1 MFNNF
6 CPSVYIPGNAIIIDG
21 RSDCRSS
28 GIRRILSDSNAYRLC
43 LACIYPL
50 DALIDCVQRDF
61 KDKLLWVIVILVG
74 GPIGALAY
82 YFAVRKKMA
91 NDRKSATRRKKSR
104 R

>member
-1 MFNNF
+1 MQLYM
-6 CPSVYIPGNAIIIDG
+6 PRNAIVIHGSPRRRGCD
-21 RSDCRSS
+21 
-28 GIRRILSDSNAYRLC
+28 IRRILSDSDAYRLC

-61 KDKLLWVIVILVG
+61 KDKLLWAIVILVG

>member
-1 MFNNF
+1 MDVLTAVALVFGAF
-6 CPSVYIPGNAIIIDG
+6 FLIAMLIGFAS
-21 RSDCRSS
+21 
-28 GIRRILSDSNAYRLC
+28 
-43 LACIYPL
+43 LAFTL
-50 DALIDCVQRDF
+50 WMLIDCVQRDF
-61 KDKLLWVIVILVG
+61 KDKLLWAIVILVG